1 MKTKLLL
8 KCCTVLLPYFLFV
21 RFKQFVRK
29 FNFIFTLHGG
39 DLDGS
44 VTEMEL
50 KLTSVLYS

>member
-1 MKTKLLL
+1 MLH
-8 KCCTVLLPYFLFV
+8 CFAAIFSFCSVQAVCYEV
-21 RFKQFVRK
+21 H
-29 FNFIFTLHGG
+29 FIFTLHGS

>member
-1 MKTKLLL
+1 ML
-8 KCCTVLLPYFLFV
+8 KCSTVLLPYFLFV
-21 RFKQFVRK
+21 RFKQFVKK
-29 FNFIFTLHGG
+29 FNFIFTLHGS